1 MRIFK
6 TKSFNKWSQKIKIND
21 LSLIKVINELEDDL
35 FDAKL
40 GAYLFK
46 KRIAIGSKGKRSG
59 LRTIIAYKQN
69 EKAFF
74 LHGFSKTDQENISE
88 TEKMLLLKLGYDYIN
103 TRDILLKKLIAAK
116 KLFELV

>member
-21 LSLIKVINELEDDL
+21 PSLIKVINELENNL

-40 GAYLFK
+40 GAYLYK
-46 KRIAIGSKGKRSG
+46 KRIALGSKGKRSS
-59 LRTIIAYKQN
+59 LRTIIAFKQYD
-69 EKAFF
+69 KAFF
-74 LHGFSKTDQENISE
+74 LHGFSKNDQENISE

-103 TRDILLKKLIAAK
+103 TSDVLLKKLISNK
-116 KLFELV
+116 KLFELI